1 MSSHQ
6 EISDDIRRK
15 VFAWL
20 KNTRYA
26 AFSLEPLI
34 GGQANFTYH
43 AKLLTPLEDG
53 TTEVVVKH
61 GEPYMARHPA
71 NEITTHRCRVEAE
84 CLMQLNAVETN
95 LNQLAGTN
103 CTART
108 PRCFYYE
115 DDTKTQIHEYLPNTV
130 DLKTYIQKHF
140 SWSTPNNLELP
151 CRNIGKT
158 LADYISSFHLAGE
171 QMIQGTE
178 AQSSLKP
185 FPALRNNE
193 QMQSLKHM
201 INYDWLL
208 QRIDQF
214 PEILSE
220 ARDVFYQV
228 KLQALLESDAKPIH
242 GDFCPQ
248 NILLPDAPLDSQN
261 NISLFIVDWENAQ
274 LGVENLDHGEMIGE
288 LYSLWLSQKT
298 DAALWV
304 MQGYSDGLGPRPT
317 DFIWRLAVQV
327 GVHLLSFGT
336 FGGTASQSEDVAR
349 HGKDIMVNAWKKNR
363 AWFEEC
369 ELSCLFARAEE

>member
-1 MSSHQ
+1 MTSYQ
-6 EISDDIRRK
+6 ETSDETRRK

-20 KNTRYA
+20 KNTPYA

-43 AKLLTPLEDG
+43 ARLLTPLEDG

-61 GEPYMARHPA
+61 GEPYMARHPT

-84 CLMQLNAVETN
+84 CLMELNTVEMHSS
-95 LNQLAGTN
+95 QPGGAN

-108 PRCFYYE
+108 PRCFYYD

-158 LADYISSFHLAGE
+158 LADYISSFHLASE
-171 QMIQGTE
+171 QMVQGTGP
-178 AQSSLKP
+178 LKP
-185 FPALRNNE
+185 FPVLRSNE

-201 INYDWLL
+201 INYDWML
-208 QRIDQF
+208 QRIEQF

-220 ARDVFYQV
+220 ARDVFYRV

-248 NILLPDAPLDSQN
+248 NILLLNAPLDSQS

-274 LGVENLDHGEMIGE
+274 LGLENLDHGEMIGE

-304 MQGYSDGLGPRPT
+304 LQGYSDGLGPRPT

-336 FGGTASQSEDVAR
+336 LGSTASQSEDVAR
-349 HGKDIMVNAWKKNR
+349 HGRDIIVNAWKKNR
-363 AWFEEC
+363 AWFGES

>member
-6 EISDDIRRK
+6 ETSDATRRK

-20 KNTRYA
+20 NTTRYA

-53 TTEVVVKH
+53 TTELVVKH

-84 CLMQLNAVETN
+84 CLTELNSVETH
-95 LNQLAGTN
+95 LNQLGSAN

-108 PRCFYYE
+108 PRCFYY
-115 DDTKTQIHEYLPNTV
+115 DDDSKTQIHEYLPNTV
-130 DLKTYIQKHF
+130 DLKTYIQNYF
-140 SWSTPNNLELP
+140 PWSTPRNLELP

-158 LADYISSFHLAGE
+158 LAEYISNFHLASE
-171 QMIQGTE
+171 QMVQSTA
-178 AQSSLKP
+178 AQSPLKP
-185 FPALRNNE
+185 FAALRNNE

-201 INYDWLL
+201 INYNWLL

-228 KLQALLESDAKPIH
+228 KLQALLESDGKPIH

-248 NILLPDAPLDSQN
+248 NILLPGAPLGSQN
-261 NISLFIVDWENAQ
+261 DISLFVIDWENGQ

-288 LYSLWLSQKT
+288 LYSLWLSQKK

-336 FGGTASQSEDVAR
+336 FGGTSSQAEDVAR
-349 HGKDIMVNAWKKNR
+349 HGRDIIVNASKKNQ
-363 AWFEEC
+363 AWFDEG
-369 ELSCLFARAEE
+369 ELACLFARVEE